1 MIYQHPKKGEGESM
15 KPNISVLNAIM
26 RITCGLTAVA
36 WATSRL
42 ARRPYRFSFL
52 MIAMMGAMKVAE
64 GIHRYCPV
72 TDFFKQVNLTGNVED
87 DREKKKPSSEHE
99 G

>member
-1 MIYQHPKKGEGESM
+1 M

-42 ARRPYRFSFL
+42 TRRPYRFSFL

-72 TDFFKQVNLTGNVED
+72 TDVLKQVNLTGESEKGRDKERKKEASED
-87 DREKKKPSSEHE
+87 EK
-99 G
+99 

>member
-1 MIYQHPKKGEGESM
+1 M

-72 TDFFKQVNLTGNVED
+72 TDVLKQVNLVGNNED
-87 DREKKKPSSEHE
+87 DREKERKKSSSDKEK
-99 G
+99 